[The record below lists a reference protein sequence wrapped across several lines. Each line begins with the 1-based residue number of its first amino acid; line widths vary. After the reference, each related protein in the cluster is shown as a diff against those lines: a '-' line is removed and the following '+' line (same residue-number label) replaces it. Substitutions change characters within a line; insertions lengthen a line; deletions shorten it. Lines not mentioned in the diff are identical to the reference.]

1 MSAGKMVAE
10 MKDKKQR
17 KNKNQMK
24 NKMKNHW
31 KQICAG
37 LLTAALTGTV
47 LPPQTVYAD
56 TEPVT
61 APEVSAVTGRM
72 EFEEAAVIRVIS
84 DGSSGSQADG
94 TANTLRSVREQ
105 LRQYD
110 WDCYSNDYY
119 YSKLTQ
125 QERLLYERMDAVCGQ
140 LLGSDSLTAAT
151 YEVNRNGKKAEG
163 RGTKMIST
171 QGLSSDQ
178 VKTVYELFIYA
189 NPQYYFLSNSRY
201 VKTGEVALGIYDAFA
216 SGSARARAT
225 KQVFAKVAA
234 MQRQIN
240 AAGTVYDT
248 ELQIH
253 ELICDE
259 VDYQTADYAVAD
271 TADPYYTQTIYGAL
285 TTGKTVCA
293 GYTKLYE
300 LLCNYFGIDCIAVT
314 SDDHAWNLV
323 RYGTQWYI
331 VDTTWDDSYDRNA
344 YFHISERQMRQTDQ
358 ADSHV
363 AKPLYAGLMPAAD
376 AAFQES
382 LKSFYGLEQPLVQI
396 TDTADGLTITMDSA
410 EGSVYYTLDGTEP
423 GVEDVYV
430 DPIELRD
437 AGDYIVTAVTM
448 KDGSLP
454 SAYEI
459 FPVRIAD
466 GSVSVR
472 SVKNLQGKQLRV
484 LLRAD
489 GSYDGYEISY
499 ASKRDFSNQKSAK
512 IGTAAARIKKLVIG
526 KTYYVR
532 VRGYRTDAYGKYY
545 YTPYSKAKKI
555 KVTR

>member
-1 MSAGKMVAE
+1 MSAGKKVAE
-10 MKDKKQR
+10 M

-24 NKMKNHW
+24 NKKQMKNHW
-31 KQICAG
+31 KQLCAG

-47 LPPQTVYAD
+47 LPPQTVYAN
-56 TEPVT
+56 TEPVA
-61 APEVSAVTGRM
+61 APEVSAVTGWM

-84 DGSSGSQADG
+84 DGNSGSQANG
-94 TANTLRSVREQ
+94 TVNTLRSVREQ
-105 LRQYD
+105 LWQYD

-140 LLGSDSLTAAT
+140 LLGSDSLTAAK
-151 YEVNRNGKKAEG
+151 YEINRNGKKAEG

-532 VRGYRTDAYGKYY
+532 VRGYRTDAYGNYY
-545 YTPYSKAKKI
+545 YTPYSKAKKM

>member
-17 KNKNQMK
+17 KNKKQMK
-24 NKMKNHW
+24 NNW

-84 DGSSGSQADG
+84 DGNSGSQTDG

-105 LRQYD
+105 LWQYD

-459 FPVRIAD
+459 FPVHIAD
-466 GSVSVR
+466 GSVSVW

-532 VRGYRTDAYGKYY
+532 VRGYRTDAYGNYY
-545 YTPYSKAKKI
+545 YTPYSKAKKM

>member
-1 MSAGKMVAE
+1 MSAGKKVAE
-10 MKDKKQR
+10 M

-24 NKMKNHW
+24 NKKQMKNHW

-47 LPPQTVYAD
+47 LPPQTVYAN

-61 APEVSAVTGRM
+61 TPEVSAVTGRM

-105 LRQYD
+105 LWQYD

-119 YSKLTQ
+119 YSKMTQ

-140 LLGSDSLTAAT
+140 LLGSDSLAAAT

-189 NPQYYFLSNSRY
+189 NPQYYFLSNTRY

-253 ELICDE
+253 ELICDK

-323 RYGTQWYI
+323 RYGTHWYI

-344 YFHISERQMRQTDQ
+344 YFHISEHQMRRTDQ

-363 AKPLYAGLMPAAD
+363 AKALYAGLMPTAD
-376 AAFQES
+376 AAFPES

-396 TDTADGLTITMDSA
+396 TDTADGLAITMDSA
-410 EGSVYYTLDGTEP
+410 AGSVYYTLDGTEP

-466 GSVSVR
+466 GSVSVQ

-484 LLRAD
+484 RFRAD

-532 VRGYRTDAYGKYY
+532 VRGYRTDAYGNYY
-545 YTPYSKAKKI
+545 YTPYSKVKKM

>member
-1 MSAGKMVAE
+1 MSAGKKVAE
-10 MKDKKQR
+10 MKNKKQ
-17 KNKNQMK
+17 
-24 NKMKNHW
+24 MKNHW

-47 LPPQTVYAD
+47 LPPQTVYAN

-61 APEVSAVTGRM
+61 IPEVSAVTGRM

-105 LRQYD
+105 LWQYD

-125 QERLLYERMDAVCGQ
+125 QERLLYERLDAVCGQ
-140 LLGSDSLTAAT
+140 LLGSDSLAAAT

-189 NPQYYFLSNSRY
+189 NPQYYFLSNTRY

-344 YFHISERQMRQTDQ
+344 YFHISERQMRRTDQ

-363 AKPLYAGLMPAAD
+363 AKSLYAGLMPTAD
-376 AAFQES
+376 AAFPES

-396 TDTADGLTITMDSA
+396 TDTADGLAITMDSA
-410 EGSVYYTLDGTEP
+410 AGSVYYTLDGTEP

-430 DPIELRD
+430 KPIELRD

-466 GSVSVR
+466 GSVSVQ

-484 LLRAD
+484 LFRAD

-532 VRGYRTDAYGKYY
+532 VRGYRTDAYGNYY
-545 YTPYSKAKKI
+545 YTPYSKAKKM

>member
-1 MSAGKMVAE
+1 MSAGKKVAE
-10 MKDKKQR
+10 M

-24 NKMKNHW
+24 NKKQMKNHW

-47 LPPQTVYAD
+47 LPPQTVYAN

-61 APEVSAVTGRM
+61 TPEVSAVTGRM

-105 LRQYD
+105 LWQYD

-140 LLGSDSLTAAT
+140 LLGSDSLAAAT

-189 NPQYYFLSNSRY
+189 NPQYYFLSNTRY

-216 SGSARARAT
+216 SGSDRARAT
-225 KQVFAKVAA
+225 KQVFAKVDA

-240 AAGTVYDT
+240 TTGTVYDT

-259 VDYQTADYAVAD
+259 VDYQTSDYAVTG

-323 RYGTQWYI
+323 RYGTHWYI

-344 YFHISERQMRQTDQ
+344 YFHISEHQMRRTDQ

-363 AKPLYAGLMPAAD
+363 AKALYAGLMPTAD
-376 AAFQES
+376 AAFPES

-410 EGSVYYTLDGTEP
+410 AGSVYYTLDGTEP

-430 DPIELRD
+430 KPIELRD

-466 GSVSVR
+466 GSVSVQ

-484 LLRAD
+484 LFRAD

-532 VRGYRTDAYGKYY
+532 VRGYRTDAYGNYY
-545 YTPYSKAKKI
+545 YTPYSKAKKM